1 MKRIFTLAVCAGAL
15 ASLTT
20 HAGAQRSLS
29 NPEQITA
36 PQLKAYL
43 TFVASDE
50 MEGRNTPSRGLDTT
64 ALFISTLLTRWGA
77 KPMGDDGTYF
87 QKISLAQ
94 YQLDSAKTR
103 LDFTGGDF
111 KYGTDYFASVR
122 DASATA
128 PVIWGSD
135 GWLVKSKN
143 KDAYVSVDPKGK
155 IVLLPFFDGSTPP
168 KGITRADL
176 GSKQGTDWAN
186 PADYAAARGA
196 VGIIYVIPESM
207 DASFDRLQGGYG
219 SDFLYMEKFKGPV
232 QKGIPVFYVRQK
244 VAAAI
249 LKGGDSSIDSLMA
262 SVAAGKPMA
271 AFDVKSIAN
280 VEMVSTPNIVRKRT
294 QNVVAS
300 FEGSDPALKEEY
312 VAFGAHYDH
321 IGMLS
326 NVTSGDYIY
335 NGADDDGSGTVS
347 LISMAEALSKAKKR
361 PRRSTLFVWH
371 CGEEK
376 GLWGSNYFT
385 TYPTVPLKQIVTQL
399 NIDMVGRSKLDG
411 DTAPQDRELSGPNE
425 IYVIGSEMMS
435 SQLGALSKKLNN
447 EYLKVS
453 FNYRYDDPKDPN
465 GFFFRS
471 DHFNY
476 ARHGV
481 PIIFYFDGVHVD
493 YHGLGDEVS
502 KIDFQKM
509 EKVVRTVYTTMWEIS
524 GLTTRPK
531 IDRKLPFAIQ

>member
-1 MKRIFTLAVCAGAL
+1 MKRTLNLALCAAMIAAGAPRL
-15 ASLTT
+15 Q
-20 HAGAQRSLS
+20 AQRSLS
-29 NPEQITA
+29 NADQISA
-36 PQLKAYL
+36 AQLKAYL

-77 KPMGDDGTYF
+77 KPMGDNGTYF
-87 QKISLAQ
+87 QKISLVR
-94 YQLDSAKTR
+94 YMMDPAKTR
-103 LDFTGGDF
+103 LDFTGGEF
-111 KYGTDYFASVR
+111 KQGTDYFSIIR
-122 DASATA
+122 DGAATA
-128 PVIWGSD
+128 PAMWGGD

-143 KDAYVSVDPKGK
+143 RDAYSSLDPKGK
-155 IVLLPFFDGSTPP
+155 IVILPYSDGSTPP
-168 KGITRADL
+168 KGLTRADL
-176 GSKQGTDWAN
+176 TGKQGTDWAGPTEYATSKGAAGILFVV
-186 PADYAAARGA
+186 PAA
-196 VGIIYVIPESM
+196 M
-207 DASFDRLQGGYG
+207 DAQFERLQSMYG
-219 SDFLYMEKFKGPV
+219 TDYLYMEKFKGPAA
-232 QKGIPVFYVRQK
+232 KGIPIFYIKQK
-244 VAAAI
+244 VAEAI
-249 LKGGDSSIDSLMA
+249 LKGSDSTIESLL
-262 SVAAGKPMA
+262 
-271 AFDVKSIAN
+271 DTVKSGKVSPSFDIKGLAN
-280 VEMVSTPNIVRKRT
+280 IELSAVTTAERKTT
-294 QNVVAS
+294 QNVVAA
-300 FEGSDPALKEEY
+300 FEGSDPSVKDEY

-321 IGMLS
+321 IGMLPY
-326 NVTSGDYIY
+326 NPNGDYIY

-361 PRRSTLFVWH
+361 PRRNTLFVWH

-376 GLWGSNYFT
+376 GLWGSQYFT
-385 TYPTVPLKQIVTQL
+385 SFPTVPLKQIVTQL
-399 NIDMVGRSKLDG
+399 NIDMVGRSKLPD

-435 SQLGALSKKLNN
+435 SQLGTLSKKVNN
-447 EYLKVS
+447 EYLKVA

-524 GLTTRPK
+524 GLAKRPV

>member
-1 MKRIFTLAVCAGAL
+1 MKRTLQTALCAALLATGAPR
-15 ASLTT
+15 TQ
-20 HAGAQRSLS
+20 AQKSLS

-36 PQLKAYL
+36 AQLKAYL
-43 TFVASDE
+43 SFVASDE

-77 KPMGDDGTYF
+77 KPMGDNGTYF
-87 QKISLAQ
+87 QKISLVR
-94 YQLDSAKTR
+94 YIMDPAKTR
-103 LDFTGGDF
+103 LDFTGGEF
-111 KYGTDYFASVR
+111 KYGSDYFSIIR
-122 DASATA
+122 DGAATA
-128 PVIWGSD
+128 PAMWGGD
-135 GWLVKSKN
+135 GWLIKSKN
-143 KDAYVSVDPKGK
+143 RDAYSAVDPKGK
-155 IVLLPFFDGSTPP
+155 IVILPYSDGNTPP
-168 KGITRADL
+168 KGLTRADL
-176 GSKQGTDWAN
+176 TGKQGTDWAGPTEYATSKGAAGILFVV
-186 PADYAAARGA
+186 PAT
-196 VGIIYVIPESM
+196 M
-207 DASFDRLQGGYG
+207 DAQFERLQAMYG
-219 SDFLYMEKFKGPV
+219 TDYLYMEKFKGPAG
-232 QKGIPVFYVRQK
+232 KGIPIFYIKQK
-244 VAAAI
+244 VAEAI
-249 LKGGDSSIDSLMA
+249 LKGSYSTVESLLDTVK
-262 SVAAGKPMA
+262 SGKVSPS
-271 AFDVKSIAN
+271 FDVKGLAN
-280 VEMVSTPNIVRKRT
+280 IELTAATTAERKST
-294 QNVVAS
+294 QNVVAA
-300 FEGSDPALKEEY
+300 FEGSDPSVKDEY

-321 IGMLS
+321 IGMLPY
-326 NVTSGDYIY
+326 NPNGDYIY

-361 PRRSTLFVWH
+361 PRRNTLFVWH

-376 GLWGSNYFT
+376 GLWGSQYFT
-385 TYPTVPLKQIVTQL
+385 AFPTIPLKQIVTQL
-399 NIDMVGRSKLDG
+399 NIDMVGRSKLPD

-435 SQLGALSKKLNN
+435 SQLGALSKKVNN

-524 GLTTRPK
+524 GLAKRPV

>member
-186 PADYAAARGA
+186 PADYATARGA